1 MDRCHAVVWSV
12 IDTAV
17 DFSLINQLSVNSGT
31 NVAINQLVRMSTL
44 GYTSRPLKYLTDGI
58 TIETQ
63 SVYCTKVSRMEE
75 HTFSLAVNQSNIV
88 HTVWIHVNGAY
99 V

>member
-1 MDRCHAVVWSV
+1 MVWSV

-17 DFSLINQLSVNSGT
+17 YFSLINQLSVNSGT

-44 GYTSRPLKYLTDGI
+44 GYTFRPLKYLTDGI
-58 TIETQ
+58 TIETS

-75 HTFSLAVNQSNIV
+75 HTFSLTVNQSNIV